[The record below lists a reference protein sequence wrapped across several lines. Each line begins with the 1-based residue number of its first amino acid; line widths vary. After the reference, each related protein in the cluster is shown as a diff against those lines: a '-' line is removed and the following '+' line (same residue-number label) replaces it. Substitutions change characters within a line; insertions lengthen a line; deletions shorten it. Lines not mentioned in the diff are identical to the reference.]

1 MSSNDV
7 ERLRDRIK
15 ERFPEAACKLLKPRT
30 QTGSWWLDADLNG
43 YALTIEWRPGRG
55 FGLSTPTEGDT
66 FLGPDEVYEDVDSAF
81 ERAKALLLSQT
92 PTKPPRRATLPEL
105 REARKLSQA
114 ELANRLSINQ
124 GACSRMERRSD
135 MLIGTLRNVV
145 TAMGGEL
152 YLVARFPGET
162 VYIDLESIDTRNGGT
177 PAEATQSPS

>member
-1 MSSNDV
+1 MSANDV
-7 ERLRDRIK
+7 ERLQDRIQ
-15 ERFPEAACKLLKPRT
+15 ERFPEASYRLLRPRT
-30 QTGSWWLDADLNG
+30 QTGSWWLDATLNG

-55 FGLSTPTEGDT
+55 FGLSTPAEGDL

-81 ERAKALLLSQT
+81 ERAKGLLLSQT
-92 PTKPPRRATLPEL
+92 ATRPPTRATLPEL

-145 TAMGGEL
+145 AALGGEL

-162 VYIDLESIDTRNGGT
+162 VYIDLESVDTRNGGEPVDPT
-177 PAEATQSPS
+177 